1 MFFQDNGGLKADTQT
16 IAENVKL
23 ADISLKNFA
32 KNLKNSVTNVQTVIN
47 QAAAIN
53 SQTAN
58 QVRQTLGQT
67 RVVSNQVQ
75 DVIAQATKST
85 GLIGINAEKNIE
97 LFGALN
103 TAMQR
108 NTFFTDQQITR
119 FQALGFTANMT
130 AQQLADMATSFDTL
144 GYTTDETLVM
154 MEGMT
159 KEARSYGLN
168 VSQFMDQVN
177 KNLKLMV
184 GYNFKGGVDGLSKMV
199 AQAQALRI
207 DMGATKSFA
216 EKLLDPAQAI
226 ETAAGFQMLG
236 GAVGDLG
243 NPFRLLNM
251 AQTDM
256 AGLQDELVKMSAA
269 SIQFNEETG
278 EFDIPV
284 TQMYRMRE
292 AANLAG
298 RSYEEFSEMAM
309 NAAQRTQKL
318 KLLDEFNVPEE
329 QKELIASLGKIGANG
344 NLEITMP
351 DGSIKKI
358 GQGFNELVGD
368 DYAELQKMLDVN
380 KMSELDVAKTSMGY
394 LDEIKNAQDTLVK
407 LTTLNLIQSGG
418 FETFG
423 ENISKAQDLL
433 TTSFLKRESEIN
445 LPPSAVNA
453 VGTVT
458 TQLKLEPED
467 ADNFVGAM
475 VDGLNTFSKTIEDKF
490 IPALENF
497 DFNKNL
503 IEPMMREGWDSVSD
517 AIRDTGW
524 LEIDN
529 GNIIIRNQR
538 QDRSNTTTATPSM
551 IDERQ
556 NRSNEVNRQNRSNT
570 EALSNI
576 ENSSAALNSASVGGS
591 SEPIQLAVSGDINLS
606 LENILTNASIDN
618 DVLGKALANNQQ
630 FIADLEKEMNNSL
643 NSYNYRSNSNSRV
656 S

>member
-1 MFFQDNGGLKADTQT
+1 MFFQSDGGLKNDTQT

-23 ADISLKNFA
+23 ADISLKEFT
-32 KNLKNSVTNVQTVIN
+32 KNLKNSVTDVQKVIN

-236 GAVGDLG
+236 GAVGDL
-243 NPFRLLNM
+243 
-251 AQTDM
+251 
-256 AGLQDELVKMSAA
+256 
-269 SIQFNEETG
+269 
-278 EFDIPV
+278 
-284 TQMYRMRE
+284 
-292 AANLAG
+292 
-298 RSYEEFSEMAM
+298 
-309 NAAQRTQKL
+309 
-318 KLLDEFNVPEE
+318 
-329 QKELIASLGKIGANG
+329 
-344 NLEITMP
+344 
-351 DGSIKKI
+351 
-358 GQGFNELVGD
+358 
-368 DYAELQKMLDVN
+368 
-380 KMSELDVAKTSMGY
+380 
-394 LDEIKNAQDTLVK
+394 
-407 LTTLNLIQSGG
+407 
-418 FETFG
+418 
-423 ENISKAQDLL
+423 
-433 TTSFLKRESEIN
+433 
-445 LPPSAVNA
+445 
-453 VGTVT
+453 
-458 TQLKLEPED
+458 
-467 ADNFVGAM
+467 
-475 VDGLNTFSKTIEDKF
+475 
-490 IPALENF
+490 
-497 DFNKNL
+497 
-503 IEPMMREGWDSVSD
+503 
-517 AIRDTGW
+517 
-524 LEIDN
+524 
-529 GNIIIRNQR
+529 
-538 QDRSNTTTATPSM
+538 
-551 IDERQ
+551 
-556 NRSNEVNRQNRSNT
+556 
-570 EALSNI
+570 
-576 ENSSAALNSASVGGS
+576 
-591 SEPIQLAVSGDINLS
+591 
-606 LENILTNASIDN
+606 
-618 DVLGKALANNQQ
+618 
-630 FIADLEKEMNNSL
+630 
-643 NSYNYRSNSNSRV
+643 
-656 S
+656 